1 MSGDNAFLGAKDEV
15 RHLNSIEPTYV
26 HRVAIRF
33 IADLYDTIPPKWKIF
48 EIPKMSDSV
57 VLVIL

>member
-33 IADLYDTIPPKWKIF
+33 IADLYDTIPPKWEIF
-48 EIPKMSDSV
+48 
-57 VLVIL
+57 